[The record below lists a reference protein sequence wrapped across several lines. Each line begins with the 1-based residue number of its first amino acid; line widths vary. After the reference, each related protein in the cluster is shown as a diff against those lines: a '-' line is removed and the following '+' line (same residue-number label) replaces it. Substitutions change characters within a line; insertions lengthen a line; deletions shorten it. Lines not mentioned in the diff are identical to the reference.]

1 MERISI
7 TQATSQFP
15 DLLNR
20 VIQRGASFEVEQ
32 DNKVIARLLPADMPA
47 KIQVSDL
54 NRLFAEL
61 PDLGEDAAAFAADVE
76 AVRNE
81 PPPQPEPWV

>member
-7 TQATSQFP
+7 TQATRQFP

-20 VIQRGASFEVEQ
+20 VIQQGASFEVEQ

-54 NRLFAEL
+54 NQLFAEL

-76 AVRNE
+76 AVRKE
-81 PPPQPEPWV
+81 LPPEPEPWV